1 MYVKIEKNG
10 RIESATECEKFAEP
24 DAIAFSFPEDFDFS
38 KQNDYRIDG
47 ESLIY
52 DPIPLSEEEIEAVK
66 TTNIK
71 TQMENA
77 IVLMVQ
83 SFAKT
88 FTDKQALSISLLF
101 KEWET
106 GEEYKIDDIV
116 QYGNDIYRI
125 GQDHISQEQW
135 KPGDEGTTNLYSL
148 IRMDE
153 GGYEERKAWDGVS
166 GIYNLDQ
173 VVKDSEY
180 EKLYKSKTENNVWG
194 PPHSVPEFWELYE

>member
-83 SFAKT
+83 SSAKT
-88 FTDKQALSISLLF
+88 FTDKQALSVSRLF
-101 KEWET
+101 EEWAPGKT
-106 GEEYKIDDIV
+106 YDKGYII
-116 QYGNDIYRI
+116 QCGNDIYRI
-125 GQDHISQEQW
+125 GQNHTSQEQW

-153 GGYEERKAWDGVS
+153 GGYEEWKAWDGVS

-173 VVKDSEY
+173 VAKDSED